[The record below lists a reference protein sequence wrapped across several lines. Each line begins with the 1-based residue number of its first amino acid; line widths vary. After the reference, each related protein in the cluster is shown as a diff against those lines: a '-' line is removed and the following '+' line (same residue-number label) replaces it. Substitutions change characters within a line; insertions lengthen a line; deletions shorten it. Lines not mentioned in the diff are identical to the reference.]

1 MNIGKA
7 ILVVTLGCAAASGA
21 RADAR
26 SDVLAGIQRCGV
38 IHDDRVWLDCVYGAN
53 QPMRS
58 QLGLSPAPEFQQ
70 RLVPPV
76 GTIAAPMPIDSGA
89 APPVSRSAPRSN
101 KKPGFF
107 SKILGNAPPVS
118 VSRMASYR
126 YDDSGAFIV
135 ALENG
140 QEWHQTDVEG
150 GKAIWVK
157 SPSAYTVTITYG
169 SFGSYGLRT
178 SDSPR
183 TYKVEPLK

>member
-1 MNIGKA
+1 MQIGKT
-7 ILVVTLGCAAASGA
+7 ILVVALGCAAISPAL
-21 RADAR
+21 ADAR

-53 QPMRS
+53 QPMRG

-70 RLVPPV
+70 RLVPPA
-76 GTIAAPMPIDSGA
+76 GTIAPPMQMDASP
-89 APPVSRSAPRSN
+89 APPVSRSAPRN
-101 KKPGFF
+101 AKKPGFF
-107 SKILGNAPPVS
+107 AKVLGTAPPVA

-126 YDDSGAFIV
+126 YDESGAFIV
-135 ALENG
+135 VLENG

-150 GKAIWVK
+150 GKAIWLK
-157 SPSAYTVTITYG
+157 KPSDYTVTISNG

-178 SDSPR
+178 SDNPR